1 MSTAL
6 GKRKERDEDG
16 PKHGLHGYFYFH
28 PFHFSSFL
36 TNQPSRSTLFVSNLP
51 YTATSD
57 IAPVRSAFVF
67 TEPGSG
73 VSKGVG
79 YVSFAIKE
87 DAESSFAKIAE
98 EGISLVGR
106 KLRVQWAESKVL
118 FCFIFDSNT
127 TTYHIHIAQRTSR
140 KG

>member
-1 MSTAL
+1 M
-6 GKRKERDEDG
+6 
-16 PKHGLHGYFYFH
+16 
-28 PFHFSSFL
+28 
-36 TNQPSRSTLFVSNLP
+36 
-51 YTATSD
+51 
-57 IAPVRSAFVF
+57 
-67 TEPGSG
+67 
-73 VSKGVG
+73 SKGVG

-118 FCFIFDSNT
+118 FYFISDSNT
-127 TTYHIHIAQRTSR
+127 TYHINTAQRTSR